1 MTIQDQAQRDGR
13 AASLEANVS
22 APVAMPGGTSSFHR
36 TLERVALG
44 LVGLGCVA
52 LVWYHRVVIDTAF
65 VPAIIDE
72 YWITVCAR
80 WINDGLLPYRDF
92 FQFHFPGSYYLYAMA
107 ERCFGGGMTAMR
119 ALNSAVAVLLGVTLA
134 VWYRMHG
141 RGLAASLG
149 VALLVSGPCFYLWP
163 VISPRLPGM
172 LALAVACVLLFR
184 STDVGR
190 RVAWLI
196 AGALLF
202 FAGWTVQTLAVLAVA
217 TLVGAL
223 LGGVEGATRRRWAPW
238 VVAGAVLPLAVWI
251 GSLLAAGQWGAFLRQ
266 AVSFVVDDGYK
277 QAGGIND
284 VNLFAQVVDRVG
296 REVGWSKLLVAGAA
310 SACVVGL
317 WVAPIAGLWQW
328 RSTRRSLLLPAAIA
342 PFVFLSGRTDA
353 HHAFYLCV
361 PGLLIL
367 ATPRWEGRG
376 GRLVRRLGLTAVAG
390 IAFVF
395 FLATMPHLR
404 GALQAGLTFGDDSAP
419 AREAIEALA
428 RLGVEP
434 GDPVAVMPWAANLYY
449 YGVVPGHRFTFV
461 SPAQGGY
468 QGERE
473 WQELREQMH
482 ASRTRWIAFYPA
494 SSAGAFLV
502 DGRPAD
508 YLTVEGTVPVRV
520 GRSGPIE
527 LWRLDP
533 AVGASLTGQAS
544 VP

>member
-1 MTIQDQAQRDGR
+1 MTIQHQA
-13 AASLEANVS
+13 LEASES
-22 APVAMPGGTSSFHR
+22 APVDVPRGASDFHR

-72 YWITVCAR
+72 YGITVSAR

-92 FQFHFPGSYYLYAMA
+92 FQFHFPGSYCLYAMA
-107 ERCFGGGMTAMR
+107 ERWLGVGMTALR
-119 ALNSAVAVLLGVTLA
+119 ALNSAVALLLGVTLA
-134 VWYRMHG
+134 VWFRMHG

-149 VALLVSGPCFYLWP
+149 VALLAAGPCIYLWP
-163 VISPRLPGM
+163 IITPHPPGM
-172 LALAVACVLLFR
+172 LALALACILLFR
-184 STDVGR
+184 STEFWR
-190 RVAWLI
+190 RTAWLL

-202 FAGWTVQTLAVLAVA
+202 VAGWTVQTLAVLAVA
-217 TLVGAL
+217 TLAGAL
-223 LGGVEGATRRRWAPW
+223 LGGIEGATRRRWAPW
-238 VVAGAVLPLAVWI
+238 VIAGAVLPLAVWI
-251 GSLLAAGQWGAFLRQ
+251 GSLLAAGQWEAFLRQ

-277 QAGGIND
+277 QAGGVND
-284 VNLFAQVVDRVG
+284 VGLFALLVERVG
-296 REVGWSKLLVAGAA
+296 REVGWSKLVVAGAA
-310 SACVVGL
+310 SACVVVL
-317 WVAPIAGLWQW
+317 WVAPIACLWQW

-342 PFVFLSGRTDA
+342 PLVFLSGRTDA

-367 ATPRWEGRG
+367 ATPHWEGHG

-404 GALQAGLTFGDDSAP
+404 VALRAGLTFGDDRAP
-419 AREAIEALA
+419 AREAIDALA
-428 RLGVEP
+428 RLGVQP

-461 SPAQGGY
+461 SPAQMGY
-468 QGERE
+468 YGERE
-473 WQELREQMH
+473 WRELREQMRS
-482 ASRTRWIAFYPA
+482 SRTRWLAFYPA
-494 SSAGAFLV
+494 SSADGFLV

-508 YLTVEGTVPVRV
+508 YLVDGTVPFRV

-533 AVGASLTGQAS
+533 AVSESSTGQPS